1 MENKILNENELIH
14 RGKYIQ
20 WKNNINKKLYI
31 LYNNKTYILK
41 ITNVFNTKNAIKV
54 ELEYNGIK
62 LKPMA
67 SSMIKNFNFK
77 NIFIPSDFIKDDIKE
92 TNFTIDYI
100 KTIDKLKYTK
110 DFIDNL
116 TVGSDFKLYFKCKL
130 CNTTIENPIR
140 YRDLIDNKGHI
151 RRCDFCGDKI
161 SIGEKFIGILL
172 KELNIDYI
180 KELGKTTFDWCNN
193 YKYDFYFEFNNE
205 SYIIETHGEQHYR
218 DIGKGRSLEEEQLND
233 KIKKEIAL
241 KNNINN
247 YIVLDCRKDENI
259 KNNILNSNLI
269 KIIKEKNICWEE
281 IYHKCFQP
289 ILFEVCKQWNEK
301 GNTRENLLNICDN
314 FKISEFKARKLLK
327 TGESINICKYD
338 SKLLIK
344 QRGEKIRKNKI
355 N

>member
-1 MENKILNENELIH
+1 MRNKLN
-14 RGKYIQ
+14 
-20 WKNNINKKLYI
+20 
-31 LYNNKTYILK
+31 
-41 ITNVFNTKNAIKV
+41 
-54 ELEYNGIK
+54 
-62 LKPMA
+62 
-67 SSMIKNFNFK
+67 
-77 NIFIPSDFIKDDIKE
+77 FIKDDIKE

-281 IYHKCFQP
+281 IYHRCFQP

-344 QRGEKIRKNKI
+344 QTYI
-355 N
+355 NVI

>member
-1 MENKILNENELIH
+1 MRNKLN
-14 RGKYIQ
+14 
-20 WKNNINKKLYI
+20 
-31 LYNNKTYILK
+31 
-41 ITNVFNTKNAIKV
+41 
-54 ELEYNGIK
+54 
-62 LKPMA
+62 
-67 SSMIKNFNFK
+67 
-77 NIFIPSDFIKDDIKE
+77 FIKDDIKE

-344 QRGEKIRKNKI
+344 QRGEKISKI
-355 N
+355 NKTNLYKCYLNKEVKYFRSFSEISKYYKITNSIIRTILRKKEPYKIYSKNYYEKYKHIEGLCIEKIENKTTLND